1 MPLATLS
8 SAGELIR
15 HTLTV
20 KILPSKPALATLG
33 LTFGLLGAA
42 ALFNWYTTTQLE
54 RAFGSVAHVHQVRA
68 NLTRLL
74 AAVQDVQMGVRGYV
88 IAGDQRFLQP
98 YTFGVQQ
105 AQSQVGRL
113 VQLTRNSPADQS
125 RLNALKP
132 ILDHQLADA
141 RDTIALRDSAGF
153 EAAQREVA
161 SGKGQAAIDAVRLAI
176 QEIDHEQ
183 AALLV
188 KRSQAALQASAL
200 NAKALWTAAG
210 LSFVLVAVT
219 GGLFLRGSERRR
231 VAENESR
238 TKTVMLHSVLHSINE
253 GVAVADVKE
262 KFLVF
267 NPAAEQVLGIGKS
280 DGASVPSQSDWFL
293 SDQSTPFP
301 ADQLPLPRALRGEC
315 VSNLAAFARNASH
328 PEGWSFQVTAK
339 PLLSETGSVMG
350 AVMIFQDISGQ
361 KAAETAVTQADEPLV
376 KEIKED
382 RAVPAVTTTAPALN
396 LQPQSINTLIEQ
408 IVSMLSPAAAIQQI
422 SLSQQLASSL
432 RDFPFDSDR
441 ISEVIMNL
449 VTNAL
454 KATPVGGNIL
464 ITSSKHSPDLAHV
477 SVIDSGCGLTAPERE
492 RIFEG
497 RGGSPTEGGTGLSR
511 SRELVKL
518 HGGDIWVKSE
528 SGKGA
533 TFTFSLPIKASAA
546 STATAPVQPAD
557 KGFKNTIRFDTEIEQ
572 FSWKH
577 DKVA

>member
-1 MPLATLS
+1 
-8 SAGELIR
+8 
-15 HTLTV
+15 V
-20 KILPSKPALATLG
+20 
-33 LTFGLLGAA
+33 
-42 ALFNWYTTTQLE
+42 E
-54 RAFGSVAHVHQVRA
+54 RAFGSVAQIHQVRA

-88 IAGDQRFLQP
+88 LAGDQRFLQP

-105 AQSQVGRL
+105 AQSQVERL

-132 ILDHQLADA
+132 ILDQQLAGA
-141 RDTIALRDSAGF
+141 RDTIALRDNTGF

-161 SGKGQAAIDAVRLAI
+161 SGKGQAATDAVRLAI

-200 NAKALWTAAG
+200 NGKALWTAAG
-210 LSFVLVAVT
+210 LSFLLVAVT
-219 GGLFLRGSERRR
+219 GGLSLRGNGRSR

-238 TKTVMLHSVLHSINE
+238 TKTVMLHSVLNSINE
-253 GVAVADVKE
+253 GVAVADPKE

-267 NPAAEQVLGIGKS
+267 NPAAEQILGIGKN
-280 DGASVPSQSDWFL
+280 DAAPLQSEWFL

-301 ADQLPLPRALRGEC
+301 VDQLPLTRALRGEC
-315 VSNLAAFARNASH
+315 VSNLAAFVRNSAH
-328 PEGWSFQVTAK
+328 PEGWSFKVTAK
-339 PLLSETGSVMG
+339 PLLAENGSVMG

-361 KAAETAVTQADEPLV
+361 KAAEAPVAPIAEPFV
-376 KEIKED
+376 KEMRED
-382 RAVPAVTTTAPALN
+382 REVAAAPPATPTALN

-408 IVSMLSPAAAIQQI
+408 IVAMLAPAAAIQQI
-422 SLSQQLASSL
+422 SLSQQLASGL
-432 RDFPFDSDR
+432 RDFPFDSDC

-454 KATPVGGNIL
+454 KATPAGGNIL
-464 ITSSKHSPDLAHV
+464 ITTSKNSPDLAHV

-492 RIFEG
+492 RIFER
-497 RGGSPTEGGTGLSR
+497 RGGSPTESGTGLSR

-546 STATAPVQPAD
+546 AVATPSAKPAE